1 MQKNDTTQLLWQPT
15 EAAIAKT
22 QLLHFMQFVEKKF
35 SLHFKDY
42 NDFYEWSVQCSAE
55 FWESVWLF
63 CGMESHTPYYT
74 PFIAGKTMQDAQW
87 FPGATLNFAENLLR
101 HCKNTTSNKAAI
113 ISYDE
118 TGRRREISRTELY
131 IQVANLADALRKQGI
146 QKGDRI
152 AGYLPNIPETIIA
165 MLATTSI
172 GAIWS
177 SCSPDFGVEGIIDR
191 FEQIQPKVLFTTDGQ
206 FYNGKSHPLLDK
218 VAEIVKKVASI
229 EKIIVIPFISENPSL
244 NELKNSCLYRNFLT
258 KENQVTFEALPFNH
272 PLCILYSSGTT
283 GKPKGIVHGAGGTL
297 IQHLKELVLH
307 TDLTEKDT
315 FIYYTTCGW
324 MMWNWMVSG
333 LATGCTLV
341 LFDGSPAYPKPDTLF
356 DIIEKEKIT
365 VFGTSAKYIAT
376 IQKEHLDLKNTHDLS
391 ALRCILS
398 TGSPLNPDN
407 FDYVYEHIKTDLQLS
422 SISGGTDIIS
432 CFGLGNPILPVYRG
446 QLQCR
451 GLGLAVEI
459 YNEEGQSIREE
470 KGELVCT
477 KPFPCMPIMFWN
489 DHTGEKYHAAYFEKF
504 EEASNPR
511 SQSLTC
517 QRGASEADEGVYN
530 KYMTEVDAAC
540 NKAGKSMTKSVDE
553 GVYNK
558 YMTEVDAACNKA
570 GKSMTKNVWAHGD
583 YAELTKQ
590 NGLIIYG
597 RSDAILNPGGV
608 RIGTAEIYRQVEK
621 IDEVLESVV
630 VGQDW
635 EEDIRVIL
643 FIRLRPGIKLDEVL
657 EKNIRK
663 MIRDN
668 TSPRHVP
675 AKIYQVNDIPRTLNG
690 KIAELAVRNAIHHQP
705 IKNQKSLANPESLK
719 EYEQLTL

>member
-1 MQKNDTTQLLWQPT
+1 MPHTDTAYKLWQPT
-15 EAAIAKT
+15 QESIAQT
-22 QLLHFMQFVEKKF
+22 QLHQFIQFVEKKF
-35 SLHFKDY
+35 SLTFKNY
-42 NDFYEWSVQCSAE
+42 TDFYEWSIQFIGD

-63 CGMESHTPYYT
+63 CNIVSHSSYET
-74 PFIAGKTMQDAQW
+74 PFIEGKTMQDAQW

-101 HCKNTTSNKAAI
+101 HCKNSKKTAI
-113 ISYDE
+113 IAHDE
-118 TGRRREISRTELY
+118 SGRRREISGSKLY
-131 IQVANLADALRKQGI
+131 AQVAALADALKKHGV
-146 QKGDRI
+146 QKHDRV

-191 FEQIQPKVLFTTDGQ
+191 FDQIQPKILFITDGQ
-206 FYNGKSHPLLDK
+206 FYNGKAHDLLDK
-218 VAEIVKKVASI
+218 ASEIIKKVSSVQ
-229 EKIIVIPFISENPSL
+229 KTIVIPFISEIPPL
-244 NELKNSCLYRNFLT
+244 NHLKNSSLYENFLT
-258 KENQVTFEALPFNH
+258 KQTEIHFEPLPFNH
-272 PLCILYSSGTT
+272 PLVILYSSGTT

-307 TDLTEKDT
+307 TDLTQKDT
-315 FIYYTTCGW
+315 FLYYTTCGW

-333 LATGCTLV
+333 LATGSTLV
-341 LFDGSPAYPKPDTLF
+341 LFDGSPGWPHTGALF
-356 DIIEKEKIT
+356 DIIEQENVT

-376 IQKEHLDLKNTHDLS
+376 VQKEHLDLKNTHNLS

-407 FDYVYEHIKTDLQLS
+407 FDYVYEYIKADLQLS

-477 KPFPCMPIMFWN
+477 KPFPCMPVMFWS
-489 DHTGEKYHAAYFEKF
+489 DPDGEKYHAAYFEKF
-504 EEASNPR
+504 TKANLSYSLAR
-511 SQSLTC
+511 SQSLAC
-517 QRGASEADEGVYN
+517 QRGVSEADEGVYN
-530 KYMTEVDAAC
+530 KYITEVDAAS
-540 NKAGKSMTKSVDE
+540 NEAEKPMAKSE
-553 GVYNK
+553 I
-558 YMTEVDAACNKA
+558 
-570 GKSMTKNVWAHGD
+570 WAHGD
-583 YAELTKQ
+583 YAEITKED
-590 NGLIIYG
+590 GMIIYG

-621 IDEVLESVV
+621 IDAILESVV
-630 VGQDW
+630 VGQEWD
-635 EEDIRVIL
+635 EDVRVVL
-643 FIRLRPGIKLDEVL
+643 FVKLRPEIKLDEAL
-657 EKNIRK
+657 EKTIRK
-663 MIRDN
+663 TIRDN

-675 AKIYQVNDIPRTLNG
+675 AKICQVNDIPRTLNG
-690 KIAELAVRNAIHHQP
+690 KIAELAVRNAIHHQE
-705 IKNQKSLANPESLK
+705 IKNQKSLANPECLK
-719 EYEQLTL
+719 EYETMVL